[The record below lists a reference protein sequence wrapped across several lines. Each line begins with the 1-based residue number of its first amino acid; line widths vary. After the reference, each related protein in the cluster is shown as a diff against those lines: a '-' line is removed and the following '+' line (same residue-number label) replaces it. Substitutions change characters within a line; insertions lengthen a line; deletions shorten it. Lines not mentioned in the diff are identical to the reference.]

1 MRYRQLVLLLTIFLV
16 EANAS
21 DAEYKFV
28 VVSGEPVTLNAS
40 ETAQVASFDECTDK
54 CEQKTECVL
63 AYQSNSSDPC
73 YLFDWNSITQI
84 IKNEAGGNG
93 TTAFKVYTDQ
103 PCELDA
109 EYLLNGKTYPQ
120 NPNDSTKNLWKID
133 TAEEGWTITYI
144 DKKPSEDLIC
154 GNFSHDRP
162 YKDGCKPE
170 CLITM
175 VQLLAVPGPLTDQ
188 FNDPYHAGTNVS
200 NWNECLYYC
209 HGNPNCLVV
218 YFNPD
223 STPICRWWSIDR
235 IFFLNKTEAS
245 EMGGQHMAL
254 KLPLSNKSC
263 LYTTEE
269 LTNDKYY
276 YPYNKIFQFYDKS
289 FFLVRTTPKY
299 YKISVYQ
306 DETVDYNGRGAG
318 CEPNN
323 QISVMY
329 NMDKNRNN
337 LPDPNPILC
346 NRIKKAPG
354 ITADAAKEICNEWDG
369 ELATERFF
377 GYFNPCTVTKAQ
389 LLCDANESYGWQYG
403 ISCRGTPKMW
413 VGVRKN
419 NVTQQ
424 FQWPRPDW
432 ASTTN
437 AQIFTCKQMYKKED
451 KGGPWFMNKLEYT
464 WAPGQPDNSPGN
476 DCGYVQIDQDILNW
490 PGYGLYSSKCDV
502 GGIQGFVCQ
511 TLRQQDK
518 GIPKFS
524 EILNEYGQDP
534 AKVLQHPYFIQT
546 AYDPV

>member
-1 MRYRQLVLLLTIFLV
+1 MRYRLLIPILTLFLIQT
-16 EANAS
+16 NAS
-21 DAEYKFV
+21 DVEYKFV

-40 ETAQVASFDECTDK
+40 ETVQVANFDECTDK

-103 PCELDA
+103 PACELNA
-109 EYLLNGKTYPQ
+109 AHLLNGKTYPIH
-120 NPNDSTKNLWKID
+120 PNDTTQNLWRID
-133 TAEEGWTITYI
+133 TAEDGWTITYI
-144 DKKPSEDLIC
+144 DEKPTENLIC
-154 GNFSHDRP
+154 GNFTHNRP
-162 YKDGCKPE
+162 YKDGCNPE

-175 VQLLAVPGPLTDQ
+175 VQLLAVPGPLTDISYDD
-188 FNDPYHAGTNVS
+188 NMTT
-200 NWNECLYYC
+200 WNECLHHC
-209 HGNPNCLVV
+209 HRTPSCLVV
-218 YFNPD
+218 YFNPEL
-223 STPICRWWSIDR
+223 TPMCKTFTSER

-245 EMGGQHMAL
+245 EMGGQHLAL

-263 LYTTEE
+263 SYTTEE
-269 LTNDKYY
+269 LLNDKYY
-276 YPYNKIFQFYDKS
+276 YPNNRILQFFDKT
-289 FFLVRTTPKY
+289 FFRIRTTPKY
-299 YKISVYQ
+299 YKISIYK

-318 CEPNN
+318 CEMNN

-329 NMDKNRNN
+329 NDDKDGNH

-346 NRIKKAPG
+346 NRIKKAPN
-354 ITADAAKEICNEWDG
+354 ITADAAREICQEWDG

-377 GYFNPCTVTKAQ
+377 GYFNPCTVTAAQ

-403 ISCRGTPKMW
+403 ISCVGTPRMW

-437 AQIFTCKQMYKKED
+437 SKIFTCRQTRNTED
-451 KGGPWFMNKLEYT
+451 PGGPWFMNKLEYT

-476 DCGYVQIDQDILNW
+476 DCGYVQIDKDIRNW

-502 GGIQGFVCQ
+502 GGTHGFVCQ
-511 TLRQQDK
+511 TLRQMDK
-518 GIPKFS
+518 GIPKFID
-524 EILNEYGQDP
+524 ILNEYGQDP

-546 AYDPV
+546 EYDPGFKP